1 MFSYFPLF
9 FDEKYKKTIVL
20 QILFIVPIVTTIG
33 IVLMYIIK
41 IIQKILAF
49 LGYRQESQS
58 QFILDYSFSF

>member
-1 MFSYFPLF
+1 MFSYFRLF

-49 LGYRQESQS
+49 LGYR
-58 QFILDYSFSF
+58 